1 MGSLVRILVLM
12 GVGFGVA
19 GIALALR
26 GEPLLGLAFVVVAIA
41 DVALALVLRRRAGH

>member
-12 GVGFGVA
+12 GAGFGVA
-19 GIALALR
+19 GIVLAVR